1 VKFLKDLFCFSSRE
15 RKGILV
21 LTFIVFVILGIR
33 LWIAFGPSPPVLLS
47 DEELAEADAFINR
60 LAQTD
65 ENSSRRES
73 SIPGRHYYKN
83 DLVKTDTGISESINT
98 WQKSYSSTGNYQVRK
113 KILIEINSADTI
125 KFKELRGIG
134 PVLAGRIVKYRNI
147 LGGFY
152 SVMQIREVYGISDSL
167 FMSISG
173 MMFAD
178 TTACIRKININT
190 ANIDELSRHPY
201 IGRYYAAGIIKYR
214 DFAGKIS
221 GIDEMMHNN
230 LLPEGIPDK
239 IVNYLNF

>member
-33 LWIAFGPSPPVLLS
+33 LWIAFGPGPPVLLN

-60 LAQTD
+60 LTETD
-65 ENSSRRES
+65 DNSSGREN
-73 SIPGRHYYKN
+73 SIPGLHYYKN
-83 DLVKTDTGISESINT
+83 DLEKTDTGMSESINT
-98 WQKSYSSTGNYQVRK
+98 WQKSYTAAGNYPVRE
-113 KILIEINSADTI
+113 KILFEINSADTV
-125 KFKELRGIG
+125 KFKKLKGIG
-134 PVLAGRIVKYRNI
+134 PVLAGRIVKYRNL

-178 TTACIRKININT
+178 TAGIRKININT
-190 ANIDELSRHPY
+190 ANLDELSRHPY

-221 GIDEMMHNN
+221 GIDELIHNN
-230 LLPEGIPDK
+230 LLPEGIPGK